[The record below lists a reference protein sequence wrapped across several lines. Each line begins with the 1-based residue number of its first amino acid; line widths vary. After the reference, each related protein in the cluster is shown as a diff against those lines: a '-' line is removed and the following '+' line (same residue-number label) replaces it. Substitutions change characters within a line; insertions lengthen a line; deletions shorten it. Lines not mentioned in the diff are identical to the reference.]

1 MRTKKKFVS
10 FRYEHGSAI
19 AHSDSPFLSNK
30 PSITLPTIPTVL
42 ATKELFEESEEA
54 LALLKGQRKRIHTN

>member
-1 MRTKKKFVS
+1 MRRKKKSVS
-10 FRYEHGSAI
+10 FQYEYGSAI
-19 AHSDSPFLSNK
+19 VHSDSPFLSDK
-30 PSITLPTIPTVL
+30 PSVTLPTIPTVL